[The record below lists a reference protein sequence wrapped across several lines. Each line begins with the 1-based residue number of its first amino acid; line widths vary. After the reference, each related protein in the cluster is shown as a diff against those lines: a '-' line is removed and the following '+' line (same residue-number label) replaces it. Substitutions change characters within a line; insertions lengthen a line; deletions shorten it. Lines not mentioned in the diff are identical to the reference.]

1 MNGGDTINEYYYQG
15 GHMVGVCKDGTKFIF
30 DEEDFPKICDWNW
43 FRHRDAIE
51 GNKGRTR
58 RSLSKV
64 IMGVS
69 ETSFP
74 IVKIEKGFDYRKSN
88 LFYKNGFINHGEYME
103 VITVSGGTFFIDS
116 EDYDLISKYRWF
128 INTQG
133 YAQAIFNGKSIL
145 AHRYVMGMNETF
157 SYDNVVD
164 HINRNPSD
172 NRKSNLRI
180 VAQGINASNRGLSS
194 SNTSGVQCVSWDAGI
209 SAWRACKMIKGVK
222 YNIGNYD
229 NLEDAKSA
237 VDEFNECIKS
247 GAEFVR
253 KDTHKKRVSGT
264 GHKYVYSHNPNGYTV
279 AVKKNGKTYYLG
291 LFRDIDCAIKVRDN
305 FLSE

>member
-1 MNGGDTINEYYYQG
+1 
-15 GHMVGVCKDGTKFIF
+15 
-30 DEEDFPKICDWNW
+30 
-43 FRHRDAIE
+43 
-51 GNKGRTR
+51 
-58 RSLSKV
+58 
-64 IMGVS
+64 
-69 ETSFP
+69 
-74 IVKIEKGFDYRKSN
+74 
-88 LFYKNGFINHGEYME
+88 
-103 VITVSGGTFFIDS
+103 
-116 EDYDLISKYRWF
+116 
-128 INTQG
+128 
-133 YAQAIFNGKSIL
+133 
-145 AHRYVMGMNETF
+145 MGMNETF

>member
-1 MNGGDTINEYYYQG
+1 MNGGGTINEYYEQNGY
-15 GHMVGVCKDGTKFIF
+15 MVGVCKDGTKFIF
-30 DEEDFPKICDWNW
+30 DKEDFPKIHDWNW

-51 GNKGRTR
+51 GNKGKIR

-64 IMGVS
+64 IIGIS
-69 ETSFP
+69 EASFP
-74 IVKIEKGFDYRKSN
+74 IVKIKKGFDYRKSN
-88 LFYKNGFINHGEYME
+88 LFYKNEFINHGEYME
-103 VITVSGGTFFIDS
+103 VVTASGSTFFIDS

-133 YAQAIFNGKSIL
+133 YAQAISDGKSIL
-145 AHRYVMGMNETF
+145 VHRYVMDVNEAF
-157 SYDNVVD
+157 SYDRVVD
-164 HINRNPSD
+164 HINRDTSD

-180 VAQGINASNRGLSS
+180 VAQSTNASNRGLSS

-209 SAWRACKMIKGVK
+209 SAWRVCKTIQGVK

-229 NLEDAKSA
+229 NLEDAKYA
-237 VDEFNECIKS
+237 VDKFNECMKS
-247 GAEFVR
+247 GDAFVR

-264 GHKYVYSHNPNGYTV
+264 GHKYVYSHKPNGYTV
-279 AVKKNGKTYYLG
+279 AVKKNGKTHYLG
-291 LFRDIDCAIKVRDN
+291 LFRDIDCAIKARDK